1 MSVKE
6 KLHLMKEIQKHN
18 DEVWAGFITEQKE
31 EFKSAHFLGIQ
42 SKKRIG
48 GKLKWQTSMA

>member
-42 SKKRIG
+42 SKKE
-48 GKLKWQTSMA
+48 LEEN